1 MKKIKDLTLQIIA
14 GANVATAVT
23 MFLVGLSDRINP
35 TEHPIMANIGL
46 IFPGFIFINFC
57 FLVFFAVF
65 RRRYMLIS
73 VLGFV
78 VSYSSVRTYW
88 PLNISRDVP
97 PGSIKVMSYNVHN
110 FASDNAPEG
119 HDNPILE
126 YIINSDADI
135 VCLQEAVITDNL
147 RDAVKDVYN
156 YVDSVRSKNGGDCL
170 VLLSKYPIKSSERIE
185 YESKNNVS
193 AAFRVVVDEE
203 IVTVINNHFETSG
216 LSLADRAGFK
226 DMVKGKAGS
235 DTMRAES
242 KRLAVKL
249 GESAKIRA
257 PQAEAVAEYVRKSGD
272 NVILCG
278 DFNDNPISYTHRT
291 LARELTDCYVE
302 SGNGPGISY
311 HHNAIFVR
319 IDNIM
324 CSKLWQPYKCKVDRS
339 IGYSDHYPIYCWLK
353 KREKDKNN
361 R

>member
-73 VLGFV
+73 LLGFV

-235 DTMRAES
+235 DTMRLS
-242 KRLAVKL
+242 R
-249 GESAKIRA
+249 
-257 PQAEAVAEYVRKSGD
+257 
-272 NVILCG
+272 
-278 DFNDNPISYTHRT
+278 
-291 LARELTDCYVE
+291 
-302 SGNGPGISY
+302 
-311 HHNAIFVR
+311 NA
-319 IDNIM
+319 
-324 CSKLWQPYKCKVDRS
+324 WQ
-339 IGYSDHYPIYCWLK
+339 
-353 KREKDKNN
+353 
-361 R
+361 